1 MRILLNRGD
10 GVIAPWVQ
18 DFQAALPDAE
28 LVTWRE
34 GDTQP
39 AGAHCAHCDYA
50 VLWNPSPVLLAQL
63 GGVKAVFLMG
73 AGADALLKHG
83 DALPA
88 VPIVRLGDAGMA
100 VQMAE
105 YVAYATLRYFRRFD
119 EYEEQ
124 ARHGLWSPLPP
135 HAKEAFTVG
144 VMGLGKLGLRVAETM
159 RGFGFPVRGW
169 SRTPKDIPG
178 VDCYAGM
185 ASLDEFL
192 RGTRVLVSLL
202 PLTAETSNLIDRR
215 RLATLPQGAYVI
227 NVARGAQLAEP
238 DLLALI
244 RSGHIAGAT
253 LDVFRNEPLPAPHP
267 FWDEPRITITPHIS
281 ALTVRGEAVRQI
293 AEKIAAFEAGLAV
306 DDLIDRTLGY

>member
-1 MRILLNRGD
+1 MRILLYRSD
-10 GVIAPWVQ
+10 GQLGAW
-18 DFQAALPDAE
+18 AE
-28 LVTWRE
+28 DLARAIPGVETVGWQE
-34 GDTQP
+34 GDTLAP
-39 AGAHCAHCDYA
+39 CDYA
-50 VLWNPSPVLLAQL
+50 VLWNPSAGLLAQL
-63 GGVKAVFLMG
+63 ACVKAVFLMG
-73 AGADALLKHG
+73 AGADALLKFG

-124 ARHGLWSPLPP
+124 ARHGLWAPLPV
-135 HAKEAFTVG
+135 HDKQDFTIG

-169 SRTPKDIPG
+169 SRTPKDVAG
-178 VDCYAGM
+178 VDCFAGM
-185 ASLDEFL
+185 AQLDEFL

-202 PLTAETSNLIDRR
+202 PLTSETSNLLDRR

-227 NVARGAQLAEP
+227 NVARGAQVAEP

-244 RSGHIAGAT
+244 RAGHIAGAT

-281 ALTVRGEAVRQI
+281 AVTLRSEAVQQI
-293 AEKIAAFEAGLAV
+293 AAKIAAFEAGQPV
-306 DDLIDRTLGY
+306 DDIVDRNLGY